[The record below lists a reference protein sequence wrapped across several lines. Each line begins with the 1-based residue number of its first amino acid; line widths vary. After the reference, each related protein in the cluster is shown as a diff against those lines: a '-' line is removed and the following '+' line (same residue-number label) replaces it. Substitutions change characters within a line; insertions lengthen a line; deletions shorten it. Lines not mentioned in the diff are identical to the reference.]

1 MYTYVYVV
9 DMAKQIAVSD
19 EVYNMLLSMK
29 DETKSFSEVIKSMA
43 AKKKS
48 GKGIMKYAGILK
60 GDSKELDKVEKMVL
74 EDRRRN
80 YGRVFE

>member
-1 MYTYVYVV
+1 
-9 DMAKQIAVSD
+9 MAKQIAVSD

-29 DETKSFSEVIKSMA
+29 DETKSFSDVIKSMA

-60 GDSKELDKVEKMVL
+60 SDSKELDKVEKMVM